1 MDIKDLQ
8 KTKKEQVLDTI
19 KEIHYEHRHDAGAMM
34 GTLTASEGKGTYV
47 RLLNALDTI
56 PDLSEEERDE
66 LRREIQTRI
75 ENIPNVEKEK
85 DDEFE
90 ENKRIYDEAFNEA
103 KARFAALSPIK
114 QVQLRMKKKDPDS
127 LDYAFMRLD
136 EIKGLYRS
144 EER

>member
-1 MDIKDLQ
+1 MDIKELQ
-8 KTKKEQVLDTI
+8 KTKKQQVLDTI
-19 KEIHYEHRHDAGAMM
+19 EGIHYEHRHDAGAMF
-34 GTLTASEGKGTYV
+34 GTLTAVEAKRTYE

-66 LRREIQTRI
+66 LRREIQSRI

-85 DDEFE
+85 DDEYE
-90 ENKRIYDEAFNEA
+90 ENKRMYDEAFNEA
-103 KARFAALSPIK
+103 KTRFAALSPIK

-127 LDYAFMRLD
+127 LNYEFMGLD

>member
-1 MDIKDLQ
+1 MNID
-8 KTKKEQVLDTI
+8 
-19 KEIHYEHRHDAGAMM
+19 MM
-34 GTLTASEGKGTYV
+34 LTAVEAKRTYE

-66 LRREIQTRI
+66 LRREIQSRI

-85 DDEFE
+85 DDEYE
-90 ENKRIYDEAFNEA
+90 ENKRMYDEAFNEA
-103 KARFAALSPIK
+103 KTRFAALSPIK

-127 LDYAFMRLD
+127 LNYEFMGLD